1 MMQLYD
7 IHSHGIEDMASAI
20 INIGTDACLLRND
33 GFFSA
38 GIHPWNVNPDS
49 LEQDLQR
56 LGIMLENPR
65 TVAVG
70 ECGMDSLKGP
80 ELGIQEHAFVAQ
92 ALLAEEKGL
101 PMILH
106 VVKQIDSIIRIRKDI
121 RPSHPWLIHGFRG
134 GPQQMRQLLDT
145 GFWLSFGIQANSAS
159 LAAVPDDRLV
169 LETDGKCSIGS
180 VWEKVASVRNTTVED
195 VKRISMKAAID
206 FLGGCLP
213 L

>member
-7 IHSHGIEDMASAI
+7 IHSHGIENMASAI

-33 GFFSA
+33 GLFSA

-65 TVAVG
+65 AVAVG

-159 LAAVPDDRLV
+159 LAAVPDDRHV

-195 VKRISMKAAID
+195 VKQISMKAAID

>member
-1 MMQLYD
+1 MMQLFD
-7 IHSHGIEDMASAI
+7 IHSHNIEDVASAVV
-20 INIGTDACLLRND
+20 NIGTDGCLLRDN
-33 GFFSA
+33 GLFSA
-38 GIHPWNVNPDS
+38 GIHPWDVDS
-49 LEQDLQR
+49 ECLEQDLHE
-56 LGIMLENPR
+56 LEIMLDDPR
-65 TVAVG
+65 IVAVG

-80 ELGIQEHAFVAQ
+80 EPEIQERAFVAQ

-106 VVKQIDSIIRIRKDI
+106 VVKQIDNIIRIRKDI

-134 GPQQMRQLLDT
+134 GPQQMRQLLDS
-145 GFWLSFGIQANSAS
+145 GFRLSFGLQANSAS
-159 LAAVPDDRLV
+159 LAAVPEDRLV

-180 VWEKVASVRNTTVED
+180 VWEKVASVRNVTVED
-195 VKRISMKAAID
+195 VKRVSMKAAVD

>member
-7 IHSHGIEDMASAI
+7 IHSHGIENMASAI

-33 GFFSA
+33 GLFSA

-65 TVAVG
+65 AVAVG

-145 GFWLSFGIQANSAS
+145 GFWLSFGMQANSAS

>member
-1 MMQLYD
+1 MQLYD
-7 IHSHGIEDMASAI
+7 IHSHGIENMASAI
-20 INIGTDACLLRND
+20 ISIGTDACLLRND
-33 GFFSA
+33 GLFSA

-49 LEQDLQR
+49 LEQDLQG

>member
-65 TVAVG
+65 AVAVG

-134 GPQQMRQLLDT
+134 GPRQMRQLLDS
-145 GFWLSFGIQANSAS
+145 GLWLSFGIQANSAS
-159 LAAVPDDRLV
+159 LAAVPDYRLV

>member
-7 IHSHGIEDMASAI
+7 IHSHDIEDMASAV

-33 GFFSA
+33 GLFSA

-65 TVAVG
+65 AVAVG

>member
-1 MMQLYD
+1 M
-7 IHSHGIEDMASAI
+7 
-20 INIGTDACLLRND
+20 
-33 GFFSA
+33 
-38 GIHPWNVNPDS
+38 NPDC

-65 TVAVG
+65 VIAVG

>member
-7 IHSHGIEDMASAI
+7 IHSHGIENMASAI

-33 GFFSA
+33 GLFSA

-65 TVAVG
+65 VIAVG

-134 GPQQMRQLLDT
+134 GPQQMRQLLDS

>member
-7 IHSHGIEDMASAI
+7 IHSHDIEDMASAV

-33 GFFSA
+33 GLFSA

-134 GPQQMRQLLDT
+134 GPQQMRQLLDS

>member
-33 GFFSA
+33 GLFSA

-65 TVAVG
+65 AVAVG

-134 GPQQMRQLLDT
+134 GPRQMRQLLDT

>member
-7 IHSHGIEDMASAI
+7 IHSHGIENMASAI

-33 GFFSA
+33 GLFSA

-65 TVAVG
+65 AVAVG

-134 GPQQMRQLLDT
+134 GPQQMRQLLDS

>member
-7 IHSHGIEDMASAI
+7 IHSHGIENMASAI

-38 GIHPWNVNPDS
+38 GIHPWNVNSDS

-65 TVAVG
+65 AVAVG